1 MLRLLLR
8 SLILVISAVVMTSFV
23 TGGLQQTLDPSPG
36 DPSEKAIFDGAQRMV
51 CGQHLYDESNVSQ
64 TPAPMPGY
72 TYIYAYAAGGHD
84 LRFRHLRWLAMG
96 IALALALVVGA
107 LVQLETGS
115 FTLAVASGAFVLLA
129 LDFAPGVPIAA
140 RPEVLMLLL
149 VVLGFSVL
157 RFTQGIWGALLAAPL
172 FAVAYFVDQHTG
184 WFLAAALI
192 SLGIEGRA
200 RLLTFTLASGLM
212 LAAGF
217 VLLSQRLGPWFNFN
231 AWDAPLGSLYAH
243 PGNALRYLTNH
254 LLGKFS
260 VWVLAALLAFAMP
273 TQPWVGKRGIWMFLA
288 LAAIAGCLV
297 STQTNRFDPTLLI
310 PGMVALALLG
320 PIMVQRV
327 AHHLSAGDDPDL
339 PGSEGVIVTA
349 LMLQF
354 LVLLSTMPIG
364 RWVPDLASLSRLHL

>member
-8 SLILVISAVVMTSFV
+8 CLVLVVSAVVMTSFV
-23 TGGLQQTLDPSPG
+23 MGGLQRALDLSPQ
-36 DPSEKAIFDGAQRMV
+36 DPGEKAIFEGAQRIA
-51 CGQHLYDESNVSQ
+51 CGQPLYDEASVSS

-72 TYIYAYAAGGHD
+72 TYMYTYASGGHD

-96 IALALALVVGA
+96 IALALAVVVAA

-115 FTLAVASGAFVLLA
+115 FTLALASGAFVLLA
-129 LDFAPGVPIAA
+129 LDFAPGAPIAA

-157 RFTQGIWGALLAAPL
+157 RFTQGIWGALLSAPL
-172 FAVAYFVDQHTG
+172 FAAAYFVDQHTA
-184 WFLAAALI
+184 WFLAAALVF
-192 SLGIEGRA
+192 LGMEGRA
-200 RLLTFTLASGLM
+200 RLLTFTLVSGLM
-212 LAAGF
+212 MAAGF

-231 AWDAPLGSLYAH
+231 VWDAPLGSLYAH

-273 TQPWVGKRGIWMFLA
+273 TQPWVGKRGMWMFLA

-297 STQTNRFDPTLLI
+297 STQTNRFDATLLI

-349 LMLQF
+349 LALQF
-354 LVLLSTMPIG
+354 LVILSAMPIG
-364 RWVPDLASLSRLHL
+364 RWVPDLASLSQLHL